1 MQSGSKQ
8 SENRGNFHSIQ
19 VMLGLQQE
27 LGCQQHDAIA
37 AVSAALGYSPPP
49 GHPQQSLSFGVSSPS
64 TMSSNMLGGM
74 TQQQYTTARLRDG
87 FAELAATK
95 DSNDNVKQ
103 VNSASDKNSGT
114 ASSTTEKAV
123 KKKKTR
129 TTFTAYQ
136 LEELERA
143 FQRAPYPDVF
153 AREELAMR
161 LQLSESRVQVWF
173 QNRRAKW
180 RKREPPRKNNYLQTA
195 TSTSMTKTFA
205 NTAPLPSLSANIDSG
220 WASFTSNPYEFGFQN
235 ALATSPY
242 TGFSTNPHSNLST
255 SSATTGFYG
264 GMISQGDPLLP
275 SLTSTRSDL
284 HHNSVLN
291 RSPSPPMENI
301 SSRSYGGSPNNS
313 GDKKLS
319 GLVGLDAADVDPHR
333 LTSLPPLM
341 LKSKDNSVSPLPSL
355 DFFT

>member
-1 MQSGSKQ
+1 MQTSSKQ

-27 LGCQQHDAIA
+27 LGCQQHDTIA
-37 AVSAALGYSPPP
+37 AVSAALGYAPPP
-49 GHPQQSLSFGVSSPS
+49 GHPQQSLAFGVSSAS
-64 TMSSNMLGGM
+64 SMSGTMMNSI

-87 FAELAATK
+87 FAELAASK
-95 DSNDNVKQ
+95 DVTDSSKQSNAIT
-103 VNSASDKNSGT
+103 SEKNTST

-129 TTFTAYQ
+129 TTFTAFQ

-153 AREELAMR
+153 AREELALR
-161 LQLSESRVQVWF
+161 LTLSESRVQVWF

-180 RKREPPRKNNYLQTA
+180 RKREPPRKTNYLQTV
-195 TSTSMTKTFA
+195 SSPSMAKTFP
-205 NTAPLPSLSANIDSG
+205 NTTPLPSLTPSMDST
-220 WASFTSNPYEFGFQN
+220 WASFTSNPYDFGFQN

-242 TGFSTNPHSNLST
+242 AGFSTSPHSNLGAGPT
-255 SSATTGFYG
+255 STGFYS

-275 SLTSTRSDL
+275 SLNPTRSDM
-284 HHNSVLN
+284 HHSSPLN
-291 RSPSPPMENI
+291 KSPSPPNV
-301 SSRSYGGSPNNS
+301 YGNNNS
-313 GDKKLS
+313 NSGGEKKLS
-319 GLVGLDAADVDPHR
+319 GLVGLDPNDVDPHR
-333 LTSLPPLM
+333 LTTLPPLM
-341 LKSKDNSVSPLPSL
+341 LKTKDNSVSPLPSL